1 MKVIFNTKGRKRL
14 EIEVFTLLAL
24 KHMTLTLVEY
34 CERVM
39 PEWAE
44 IRYEET
50 HILYRSLTMQDQENW
65 SDEDFRIA
73 EEDSNKENY

>member
-14 EIEVFTLLAL
+14 EIEVFTDMAL
-24 KHMTLTLVEY
+24 KHIVGTLIKY
-34 CERVM
+34 CERTM

-50 HILYRSLTMQDQENW
+50 RKLYRSLTGNSFFIERRK
-65 SDEDFRIA
+65 SV
-73 EEDSNKENY
+73 Y